1 MHQLLKHARKAIS
14 NKDYAEA
21 CAIYRDILAD
31 EASSD
36 NIDFKFR
43 LAWCSE
49 KAGYINDAC
58 SLYEEIIAHYH
69 QQNELGAAS
78 SLETMLERLRR
89 PKEMTSAID
98 FEALARADRA
108 RLMRQLRYMGEER
121 VIPANKV
128 LFQASDVA
136 KDLWLL
142 LDGTLN
148 LQQPELDKHGKELT
162 TSKDNTV
169 QIFGDEAVF
178 TQQRRE
184 ITVRTVTTSRVM
196 SISVERIAQLRQQS
210 IDFDV
215 AMEHLMREYWVAPIL
230 TQHPIFQRVN
240 DVDRVR
246 ISHLFEPVEKQVGE
260 CLMRRNEEHPAAY
273 LLQEGCLFLL
283 HERHES
289 QGDAAD
295 GEPEEGTL
303 LASVLPG
310 SFVHLGG
317 LLRGYESSCRIVA
330 ITPVRLLRLSQETF
344 ESISTRRPWM
354 IQALLRLL
362 RLPVEEQ
369 VAQPSEAALWQTHHN
384 IELRQVAQDDEYDK

>member
-1 MHQLLKHARKAIS
+1 MYQLLKNARKAIS

-21 CAIYRDILAD
+21 CALYRDILERD
-31 EASSD
+31 SLG

-58 SLYEEIIAHYH
+58 SLYEEIITHYK
-69 QQNELGAAS
+69 QQDEMDTAAS
-78 SLETMLERLRR
+78 LQVMLERLRK

-108 RLMRQLRYMGEER
+108 RLMRQLQYMGKKQKLE
-121 VIPANKV
+121 AGKT
-128 LFQASDVA
+128 LFQEGDVV
-136 KDLWLL
+136 KHLWILMQGRL
-142 LDGTLN
+142 RQS
-148 LQQPELDKHGKELT
+148 LQSSEHAELSTE
-162 TSKDNTV
+162 SDNTPKLLGESS
-169 QIFGDEAVF
+169 IF
-178 TQQRRE
+178 TLQRRE
-184 ITVRTVTTSRVM
+184 FTVTTVVTSKLLC
-196 SISVERIAQLRQQS
+196 IPLERIVHMRQKS
-210 IDFDV
+210 IDFDI

-230 TQHPIFQRVN
+230 TEHPIFQRVN
-240 DVDRVR
+240 DIDRVR
-246 ISHLFEPVEKQVGE
+246 ISHLFEPIEKQVGE

-283 HERHES
+283 YERLEDAEIDES
-289 QGDAAD
+289 EPGD
-295 GEPEEGTL
+295 GTL

-330 ITPVRLLRLSQETF
+330 ITPVRLLRLNQETF

-354 IQALLRLL
+354 IQALLRLV
-362 RLPVEEQ
+362 RLPVKEQ
-369 VAQPSEAALWQTHHN
+369 VAQPDEAMLWKVNHN
-384 IELRQVAQDDEYDK
+384 VELRQVAKDDEYD